1 MTVKKYFDPS
11 KQLDTTASSI
21 FNAKSPIKLASYLP
35 FSQPKIGIFGRDF
48 VLWLASC
55 KVIGDLD
62 LHVSMTWL

>member
-1 MTVKKYFDPS
+1 MTVKKCFDAS
-11 KQLDTTASSI
+11 KQLDTTACSI
-21 FNAKSPIKLASYLP
+21 FLAKSPPKLASDLP

-62 LHVSMTWL
+62 PHVSMTWL